1 MASTRGGIASR
12 GKNGVWC
19 VCAWLAQYREATS
32 DLTEALG
39 FIKTVHADEL
49 TGYDGDSVR
58 HIVDTL
64 RASRPH
70 LYPPAVDLLSYNATS
85 SSVACPMM
93 ECYRVDDMLPQRAV
107 AGLSPG

>member
-1 MASTRGGIASR
+1 M
-12 GKNGVWC
+12 
-19 VCAWLAQYREATS
+19 WLAQYREATS

-39 FIKTVHADEL
+39 FFKTVHADEL

-70 LYPPAVDLLSYNATS
+70 LYPPAFDDLFSYNATPFIS
-85 SSVACPMM
+85 PLTERSC
-93 ECYRVDDMLPQRAV
+93 ERLDRA
-107 AGLSPG
+107 SPR